1 MEAKL
6 VEKGDH
12 LWKEGD
18 EIDELFIIFDG
29 EVELY
34 TTLDDG
40 TDFVIERLTKGSI
53 LNANTFLV
61 LQKKASSVRTSCNTT
76 YYRMLADTFKDV
88 ASEYSILRNIYN
100 NLYET
105 TEVNSLKM
113 FRNLD
118 YFPGKSQFAE
128 KSQLTEDES
137 KRADLALKNFK
148 NAVMLKLQM

>member
-40 TDFVIERLTKGSI
+40 TDFVIERLT
-53 LNANTFLV
+53 
-61 LQKKASSVRTSCNTT
+61 
-76 YYRMLADTFKDV
+76 
-88 ASEYSILRNIYN
+88 
-100 NLYET
+100 
-105 TEVNSLKM
+105 
-113 FRNLD
+113 
-118 YFPGKSQFAE
+118 
-128 KSQLTEDES
+128 
-137 KRADLALKNFK
+137 
-148 NAVMLKLQM
+148 